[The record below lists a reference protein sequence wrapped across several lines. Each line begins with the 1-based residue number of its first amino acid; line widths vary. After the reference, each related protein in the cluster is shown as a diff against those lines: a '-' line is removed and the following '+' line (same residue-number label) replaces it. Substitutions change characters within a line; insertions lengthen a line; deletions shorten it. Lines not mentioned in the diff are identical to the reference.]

1 MRSLALI
8 AEGEL
13 LYARSTRIL
22 DDGREAENAIS
33 KARAVP
39 KGRPKISVPTVLGWR
54 VIVLRCRASWG
65 LTARLNSI
73 YGWMIARST
82 SSMRISM
89 PSFGWA
95 NSLTLVLSR
104 GRSRLTIS
112 QPAQRKA
119 ILPRTGPQRRRLNSS
134 PIAAYDTAFP
144 PQDGS
149 SNGRLRERPR
159 RKRSA
164 EAWFST
170 TTRRSH
176 AGRWQAS
183 GWFRFRPYLVSED
196 LAAGRLQR
204 LLVQRTADRG
214 DIQLVWPE
222 VRADIPRVRV
232 FVDFVSKLPS
242 AQAPTN
248 WQYGTAGLLGY
259 APDSQPRWRT
269 NLRRRRGDD
278 RQP

>member
-1 MRSLALI
+1 MMGVRPKTRSAKR
-8 AEGEL
+8 APCPRDGPRSARRPCSDG
-13 LYARSTRIL
+13 ARS
-22 DDGREAENAIS
+22 S
-33 KARAVP
+33 
-39 KGRPKISVPTVLGWR
+39 
-54 VIVLRCRASWG
+54 LRCRASWG

-82 SSMRISM
+82 SSMRISV

-119 ILPRTGPQRRRLNSS
+119 ILLRTGPQRRRLNSP

-149 SNGRLRERPR
+149 SNGRSRERPR

-170 TTRRSH
+170 TTRRSACGAL
-176 AGRWQAS
+176 AGLGVVQVPA
-183 GWFRFRPYLVSED
+183 YLVSED

-214 DIQLVWPE
+214 DIRLGWPE
-222 VRADIPRVRV
+222 VRAGNPPAPV
-232 FVDFVSKLPS
+232 FVDF
-242 AQAPTN
+242 
-248 WQYGTAGLLGY
+248 
-259 APDSQPRWRT
+259 
-269 NLRRRRGDD
+269 
-278 RQP
+278 